1 MTLGALAAAGK
12 GTTAGGMP
20 EQARPSAARPPP
32 SRRSKPPR
40 RLAAILSQLSP
51 AAAAD
56 DDPNP
61 TSPPASSGRPK
72 GWAEGLPPL
81 QFDVA
86 VPRFAV
92 AEGAAARDHLAAEG
106 FVSCP
111 LIPQPHS
118 QALPP
123 APFAT

>member
-1 MTLGALAAAGK
+1 MLA
-12 GTTAGGMP
+12 TDGGMA

-32 SRRSKPPR
+32 SRRSALNR
-40 RLAAILSQLSP
+40 RLGGILSQVSP
-51 AAAAD
+51 AAAAA
-56 DDPNP
+56 NP
-61 TSPPASSGRPK
+61 TPTPHAAGRPK

>member
-1 MTLGALAAAGK
+1 MA
-12 GTTAGGMP
+12 
-20 EQARPSAARPPP
+20 EQVTPSAARPPP
-32 SRRSKPPR
+32 SKRSSPNQ
-40 RLAAILSQLSP
+40 RLAAILSQVSP
-51 AAAAD
+51 AAAAAA
-56 DDPNP
+56 PNP
-61 TSPPASSGRPK
+61 TPTPPHAAGRPK

>member
-1 MTLGALAAAGK
+1 
-12 GTTAGGMP
+12 MP

-32 SRRSKPPR
+32 SRKSAPPR
-40 RLAAILSQLSP
+40 RLAAILSQVSP
-51 AAAAD
+51 AAAAA
-56 DDPNP
+56 DPTP
-61 TSPPASSGRPK
+61 PPASGRPK